1 MHALDRTRDAIFVE
15 RLHAKSL
22 VQGLT
27 WITTEHE
34 GRYQVHVGEVLVEI
48 GEGSGDPEHAD
59 PEILICRPDGRALEI
74 LTPSILPESRVEGV
88 VPRRQAF
95 VEIYE
100 AARRMA
106 LGVDKVLED
115 LILKLM

>member
-34 GRYQVHVGEVLVEI
+34 GRYQVHVGEFIVEI
-48 GEGSGDPEHAD
+48 VEGSGDPENAD

-88 VPRRQAF
+88 VSRRQAF
-95 VEIYE
+95 GEIYE